1 MFYPRCW
8 LLYDFFKRKLLNW
21 IIEQFF
27 KKPREKHMFSGS
39 GKALETAGSGIGG
52 MEKEA
57 RDEVV
62 FP

>member
-1 MFYPRCW
+1 
-8 LLYDFFKRKLLNW
+8 
-21 IIEQFF
+21 
-27 KKPREKHMFSGS
+27 MFSGS

-57 RDEVV
+57 RDEVI